1 MRFFTILLTFLSLTF
16 FANISLEEFEQ
27 NVDNAYY
34 AYDYKLIEHN
44 EYFSMVIVEGI
55 HNDEL
60 AYGVYFYNQTSGT
73 LKLHIMQ
80 NEIYYKLDSDKRN
93 DVVVVAFLPK
103 DAATLSFIVSDQLDR
118 TYYQFEV
125 ILRDKTLVLTQ
136 ADLVFGSNE
145 TTQVTKLSRVA
156 STELTI
162 AIIIGLGSI
171 IVLCLTVLTLW
182 WAGRKGMFKKE
193 TRTQDLFLFGQHYTQ
208 LPSREE
214 DSLVN
219 QYFEKMNLEEDDQTK
234 DIGVYNKPYYSRY
247 EEELQ
252 TNNFDVEGYLLD
264 KGFSTNYNILQEEE
278 KNGVM
283 LELMKLRESKKLS
296 NEQYQEE
303 VIKLWMKSN

>member
-27 NVDNAYY
+27 NVDTAYY
-34 AYDYKLIEHN
+34 AYRYKLIEHN

-60 AYGVYFYNQTSGT
+60 AYGVYFYNQTSGA
-73 LKLHIMQ
+73 LKLNIMQ

-93 DVVVVAFLPK
+93 DVVVVAFHAK
-103 DAATLSFIVSDQLDR
+103 DATTLSFIVSDQQDR

-125 ILRDKTLVLTQ
+125 ILRDKALILTQ

-145 TTQVTKLSRVA
+145 TTQVAKLNRVA

-182 WAGRKGMFKKE
+182 WAGKKGMFKKE
-193 TRTQDLFLFGQHYTQ
+193 TRAQDLFLFGQHYTH

-219 QYFEKMNLEEDDQTK
+219 QYFEKMNIEEDDQPK

-247 EEELQ
+247 EEDLKI
-252 TNNFDVEGYLLD
+252 NNFDVERHLLD
-264 KGFSTNYNILQEEE
+264 KGFSTNYGLLQEEE

-283 LELMKLRESKKLS
+283 LELMKLRESKELS
-296 NEQYQEE
+296 QEQYQEE